1 VPGRRTPKAAE
12 YSDPVK
18 QTSKAVLP
26 APRHLMQPDDVR
38 AIRYKLKQSQ
48 AAFAMMI
55 GVSVGTLQAWE
66 DGRHHPDGPAEAL
79 LRVAAKS
86 PKTVAKVLGRA

>member
-1 VPGRRTPKAAE
+1 MK
-12 YSDPVK
+12 
-18 QTSKAVLP
+18 P
-26 APRHLMQPDDVR
+26 ANHAIAPMPRQAMNPDDVR

-48 AAFAMMI
+48 ADFAMMI
-55 GVSVGTLQAWE
+55 GVSVGTLQSWE

-86 PKTVAKVLGRA
+86 PKTVAKILGRA

>member
-1 VPGRRTPKAAE
+1 
-12 YSDPVK
+12 
-18 QTSKAVLP
+18 
-26 APRHLMQPDDVR
+26 MQPEDVR

-48 AAFAMMI
+48 VDFAMMI
-55 GVSVGTLQAWE
+55 GVSLNTLQSWE

-86 PKTVAKVLGRA
+86 PKMVVRILGRA

>member
-1 VPGRRTPKAAE
+1 MKHVSHELA
-12 YSDPVK
+12 S
-18 QTSKAVLP
+18 QQHHS
-26 APRHLMQPDDVR
+26 MQPGDVR

-48 AAFAMMI
+48 ADFAMML

-86 PKTVAKVLGRA
+86 PKTVIKVLGRA